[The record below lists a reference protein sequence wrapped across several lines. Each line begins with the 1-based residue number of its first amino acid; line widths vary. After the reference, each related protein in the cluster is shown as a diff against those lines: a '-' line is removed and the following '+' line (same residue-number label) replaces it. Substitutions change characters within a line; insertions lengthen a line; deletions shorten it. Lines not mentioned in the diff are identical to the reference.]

1 MENLGE
7 VVLGMCWFVAVLW
20 GMTKS
25 KAARGKPSVVDVVAG
40 VS

>member
-1 MENLGE
+1 MGNLEE

-20 GMTKS
+20 GMTKLQVAHGRIS
-25 KAARGKPSVVDVVAG
+25 VDVVAG